1 MNCSLHLVNIHKTLK
16 ITLDFITL
24 SPKSQNAIKSLLCIY
39 LENPKVLLELTALKL
54 WQQLRL

>member
-24 SPKSQNAIKSLLCIY
+24 SPKSQNAIKSLLVYIFGESKS
-39 LENPKVLLELTALKL
+39 LA
-54 WQQLRL
+54 